1 MKLAI
6 TLASRGRPQQ
16 LVETVRRSIVNWTHP
31 NTQMWIQLDDDD
43 AASIGACE
51 AAGFPKSV
59 HLNAQPRED
68 TIAEKWNR
76 ILSVP
81 ADVYSVAADDD
92 PYVTPG
98 YDASILKAAE
108 IFPDGIGMV
117 YGHLANLSFTCS
129 LSATARWCE
138 MLGFLQP
145 ALFPYW
151 FVDHWTDD
159 LARITGRIAF
169 SDHRTDQSRA
179 GKTQEMRE
187 PGWWATFYDAAYL
200 MRRKQAHKIITSP
213 DFHCLPWQRR
223 QLLTGHPLIEAR
235 SRGINEGVR
244 QQSQQLEG
252 WSGLNNQ
259 DERYQR
265 VRARA
270 VELIPRLLADVDMHP
285 NEAAMFRS
293 ALLPPATVAGLKRA
307 YA

>member
-6 TLASRGRPQQ
+6 SLASRGRPQQ
-16 LVETVRRSIVNWTHP
+16 LVDTIRRSIVNWTHP
-31 NTQMWIQLDDDD
+31 NTEMWVQLDEDDK
-43 AASIGACE
+43 ASIEACE
-51 AAGFPKSV
+51 AAGFPATVKI
-59 HLNAQPRED
+59 NALPRED

-76 ILSVP
+76 VLSVP

-92 PYVTPG
+92 PYITPG
-98 YDASILKAAE
+98 YDSSILKAAE

-117 YGHLANLSFTCS
+117 YGHLANLTFTCS

-138 MLGFLQP
+138 KLGFLQP

-200 MRRKQAHKIITSP
+200 MRRKQAFDLINSP
-213 DFHCLPWQRR
+213 DFAGAEWQKT
-223 QLLTGHPLIEAR
+223 LLMMNAPLIDTR
-235 SRGINEGVR
+235 SRAVNENVR
-244 QQSQQLEG
+244 QQSKQLEG
-252 WSGLNNQ
+252 WSGLRTQ

-265 VRARA
+265 VRAKA
-270 VELIPRLLADVDMHP
+270 VAMIPHLLDDYGMSRD
-285 NEAAMFRS
+285 EANVFRNY
-293 ALLPPATVAGLKRA
+293 LLPPTSVVGLKRA